1 MISKLSKK
9 TAIIFIGI
17 ISFELIN
24 TIFTPSTHAASVC
37 SQPQDSIP
45 AEVWQASGCDNDT
58 DDKLP
63 QIIVSILNA
72 IILVSGLVATVFVL
86 IGGINYMTSAGDPSK
101 VEKAKKT
108 IIYACIGLA
117 ICALSFAIVNFTIT
131 NIIGGKTSS
140 GDDDDDNEDT
150 SLQLL
155 HDKPIA

>member
-1 MISKLSKK
+1 MISNLSK
-9 TAIIFIGI
+9 AIAFVLIGI
-17 ISFELIN
+17 ISFNIVSMILA
-24 TIFTPSTHAASVC
+24 PSTHAASVC
-37 SQPQDSIP
+37 SQPKDSIP

-108 IIYACIGLA
+108 ILYACIGLA

-131 NIIGGKTSS
+131 NIIGSKTSS
-140 GDDDDDNEDT
+140 DDDDDNEDT